1 MVYHY
6 LALQNYKLFCKEIAE
21 EHEELTG
28 SGGHHVG
35 ALSAECLVGTTA
47 NGWAI

>member
-21 EHEELTG
+21 EHEELLG
-28 SGGHHVG
+28 SSGLLGQITVICFITFG
-35 ALSAECLVGTTA
+35 
-47 NGWAI
+47 I